1 MVQIVNPLEN
11 AIGLLQDFGFFSVV
25 LPFLLI
31 YSLVYGLLINTKM
44 FGDDSGAKSVCQVIA
59 LAVGAF
65 VITSTDVVNL
75 MLGVIPQ
82 ASFLLVVVLM
92 LMMIASLMG
101 LTGSAGG
108 LFGDGGFK
116 TFKGFS
122 FLVITLIFLMIIDA
136 GVEGGIPIIHQLNE
150 LVIGSQPFVLQ
161 GEALSTLLGLAF
173 VIGIPIAVV
182 VWLSKASGGS
192 SSP

>member
-25 LPFLLI
+25 LPFLLV
-31 YSLVYGLLINTKM
+31 YSLVYGLLTETKM
-44 FGDDSGAKSVCQVIA
+44 FGSDSGAKSVNQVIA
-59 LAVGAF
+59 LVIGAF

-92 LMMIASLMG
+92 LMMIAALMG
-101 LTGSAGG
+101 LTKST
-108 LFGDGGFK
+108 LFGDGGFGS
-116 TFKGFS
+116 FKGVS

-150 LVIGSQPFVLQ
+150 LLIGSQPFVLQ

-173 VIGIPIAVV
+173 VIGIPVAVV
-182 VWLSKASGGS
+182 VWLTKASDGS

>member
-25 LPFLLI
+25 LPFLLV
-31 YSLVYGLLINTKM
+31 YSLVYGLLVNTKM
-44 FGDDSGAKSVCQVIA
+44 FGDDTASKSVNQVIA
-59 LAVGAF
+59 LVIGAF

-92 LMMIASLMG
+92 LMMIAAMMG
-101 LTGSAGG
+101 LTKST
-108 LFGDGGFK
+108 LFGDGGFSK
-116 TFKGFS
+116 FKGFS
-122 FLVITLIFLMIIDA
+122 FIIITLVFLMIIDA

-150 LVIGSQPFVLQ
+150 LLIGSQPFILQ
-161 GEALSTLLGLAF
+161 GEALSTILGLAF
-173 VIGIPIAVV
+173 VIGIPVAVV
-182 VWLSKASGGS
+182 VWLTSASGRS
-192 SSP
+192 SAP

>member
-25 LPFLLI
+25 LPFLLV
-31 YSLVYGLLINTKM
+31 YSLVYGLLVNTKM
-44 FGDDSGAKSVCQVIA
+44 FGEDSAARSVNQVIA
-59 LAVGAF
+59 LVIGAF

-92 LMMIASLMG
+92 LMMIAAMMG
-101 LTGSAGG
+101 LTKST
-108 LFGDGGFK
+108 LFGDGGFSS
-116 TFKGFS
+116 FKGFS
-122 FLVITLIFLMIIDA
+122 FFIITLVFLMIIDA

-150 LVIGSQPFVLQ
+150 LLIGSQPFILQ
-161 GEALSTLLGLAF
+161 GEALSTILGLAF
-173 VIGIPIAVV
+173 VIGIPVAVV
-182 VWLSKASGGS
+182 VWLTSASDRR

>member
-25 LPFLLI
+25 LPFLLV
-31 YSLVYGLLINTKM
+31 YALVYGLLSSTKLL
-44 FGDDSGAKSVCQVIA
+44 GDDTGASSVNQVIA
-59 LAVGAF
+59 LTIGAF

-92 LMMIASLMG
+92 LMMIAGLMG
-101 LTGSAGG
+101 ITKTTLFGAGG
-108 LFGDGGFK
+108 IP
-116 TFKGFS
+116 FKGS
-122 FLVITLIFLMIIDA
+122 FFLIVTLIFLMIIDA

-150 LVIGSQPFVLQ
+150 LLIGSQPFVMQ
-161 GEALSTLLGLAF
+161 GEALSTILGLAF
-173 VIGIPIAVV
+173 VIGIPVAVV
-182 VWLSKASGGS
+182 VWLTKSSGGS

>member
-25 LPFLLI
+25 LPFLLV
-31 YSLVYGLLINTKM
+31 YALVYGLLTSTKLL
-44 FGDDSGAKSVCQVIA
+44 GEDTGSSSVNQVIA
-59 LAVGAF
+59 LTIGAF

-92 LMMIASLMG
+92 LMMIAGLMG
-101 LTGSAGG
+101 ITRTT
-108 LFGDGGFK
+108 LFGEGGF
-116 TFKGFS
+116 TFKGS
-122 FLVITLIFLMIIDA
+122 FFLIVTLIFLMIIDA

-150 LVIGSQPFVLQ
+150 LLIGSQPFVMQ
-161 GEALSTLLGLAF
+161 GEALSTILGLAF
-173 VIGIPIAVV
+173 VIGIPVAVV
-182 VWLSKASGGS
+182 VWLSKGS
-192 SSP
+192 K

>member
-25 LPFLLI
+25 LPFLLV
-31 YSLVYGLLINTKM
+31 YSLVYGLLVNTKM
-44 FGDDSGAKSVCQVIA
+44 FGEDSAARSVNQVIA
-59 LAVGAF
+59 LVIGAF

-92 LMMIASLMG
+92 LMMIAAMMG
-101 LTGSAGG
+101 LTKDK
-108 LFGDGGFK
+108 LFGDSGI
-116 TFKGFS
+116 TRFKGFS
-122 FLVITLIFLMIIDA
+122 FFIITLVFLMIIDA

-150 LVIGSQPFVLQ
+150 LLIGSQPFILQ
-161 GEALSTLLGLAF
+161 GEALSTILGLAF
-173 VIGIPIAVV
+173 VIGIPVAVV
-182 VWLSKASGGS
+182 VWLTSSSGRS

>member
-25 LPFLLI
+25 LPFLLV
-31 YSLVYGLLINTKM
+31 YSLVYGLLSSTKL
-44 FGDDSGAKSVCQVIA
+44 FGEDSGAKSVNQVIA
-59 LAVGAF
+59 LTIGAF

-92 LMMIASLMG
+92 LMMIAGLMG
-101 LTGSAGG
+101 ITRST
-108 LFGDGGFK
+108 LFGEGGIP
-116 TFKGFS
+116 FKGS
-122 FLVITLIFLMIIDA
+122 FFLIITLIFLMIIDA

-150 LVIGSQPFVLQ
+150 LLIGSQPFVMQ
-161 GEALSTLLGLAF
+161 GEALSTILGLAF
-173 VIGIPIAVV
+173 VIGIPVAVV
-182 VWLSKASGGS
+182 VWLSKVSK
-192 SSP
+192 